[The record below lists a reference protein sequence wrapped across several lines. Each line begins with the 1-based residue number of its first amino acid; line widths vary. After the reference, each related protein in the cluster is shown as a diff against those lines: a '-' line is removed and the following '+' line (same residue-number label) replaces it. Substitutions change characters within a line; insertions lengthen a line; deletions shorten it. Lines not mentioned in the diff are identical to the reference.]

1 MNRTWML
8 ASVAAFAAIIWL
20 AGCSSTTTTEA
31 TMSPTD
37 DDGRLDDAVL
47 VPDLIPLATSP
58 IADVPV
64 PMGFKIKEKQTLE
77 FGAGSA
83 RYLEHTYKG
92 RADKWELNRFFRQ
105 QMQANRW
112 QFINYLVTD
121 GEFTLEFEKDNE
133 RCRIIIAGAAW
144 YNFIHPTLI
153 TVRLWST
160 GPVEIRPADAA
171 RAVTRTGFSRA
182 APRSTRD

>member
-1 MNRTWML
+1 MNRTWIF
-8 ASVAAFAAIIWL
+8 ASAMAAAGILFL
-20 AGCSSTTTTEA
+20 AGCGSSTNTTT

-58 IADVPV
+58 IPDVPV

-83 RYLEHTYKG
+83 RYLEHVYKG

-112 QFINYLVTD
+112 QFVNYLVTD
-121 GEFTLEFEKDNE
+121 GEFTLEFEKDTE
-133 RCRIIIAGAAW
+133 RCRVMIADGSW
-144 YNFIHPTLI
+144 YNVIHPTSI

-160 GPVEIRPADAA
+160 GPIEIRAAETPRPAA
-171 RAVTRTGFSRA
+171 RSGYSRSA
-182 APRSTRD
+182 ARSTRN